1 MKKGLIIGGIVVVVA
16 AVLFYL
22 FWGPNL
28 DGKIVIPYIAHQK
41 PRIDPH
47 LPSAVPIADK
57 MDEVIFDGLFNVSAN
72 PSGITYEDG
81 LGEFVEL
88 DANNNV
94 VIRLKPRKKW
104 HESYNVAVKDDE
116 VTISEKQDVFFVAQD
131 LNFTLK
137 RIQRLGSLSPDYILV
152 SQAVEGMTFS
162 GPDDNNE
169 IRFKFFDDR
178 IWTEADIKEV
188 LSFKILPHNSDI
200 NQAEYLNGTGPYLY
214 TYTSEENVL
223 NYQVNPSG
231 TAEISQLKLQ
241 PFIDNSTYTT
251 ELKNGNINCLLST
264 PFGSLS
270 PILSDSQDYFIKS
283 NISTTLFA
291 ILFNVER
298 LSVTQRRELR
308 NLIDNKKIL
317 DRFYKVNTEQQRHI
331 EDYKG
336 NKDNYSDYL
345 NYSIFPTSS
354 YYVDNKV
361 VIPARERNAPDLSV
375 LPDTIRIQTCLD
387 YGFREELSELVQIMN
402 DPALFG
408 GKIKVTA
415 VQNDEIKRGNY
426 DAVLIAYSGYRS
438 NFLYDLYEI
447 FLREPDFSLHN
458 INLIT
463 DSDGR
468 GMRMVNERSF
478 EANKNFFRI
487 DLASGHPERD
497 NFVKLLDYI
506 YGFMSTREVGD
517 KQAYAQFLDELDQEM
532 ALGSWLFSLP
542 SLAYFRTQFDSKSVD
557 LYGVASQL
565 STIEKWREKKED

>member
-1 MKKGLIIGGIVVVVA
+1 MKKGIIIGVVVIAIA
-16 AVLFYL
+16 AVLYFL
-22 FWGPNL
+22 FWRTNL

-57 MDEVIFDGLFNVSAN
+57 MDEVVFDGLFNVSAN

-81 LGEFVEL
+81 LGEFIEIDV
-88 DANNNV
+88 NNNV
-94 VIRLKPRKKW
+94 IVRLKPRKKW

-116 VTISEKQDVFFVAQD
+116 VTITDKEAVYFVAQD

-162 GPDDNNE
+162 GPDANNE
-169 IRFKFFDDR
+169 IRFKFHDDR

-188 LSFKILPHNSDI
+188 LSFKILPQNSDI
-200 NQAEYLNGTGPYLY
+200 NQPEYLNGTGPYLF
-214 TYTSEENVL
+214 THGKENVL
-223 NYQVNPSG
+223 NYQNNPSG
-231 TAEISQLKLQ
+231 LAEIKDLNLQ

-251 ELKNGNINCLLST
+251 ELKNGNINSLLST

-291 ILFNVER
+291 ILFNLER
-298 LSVTQRRELR
+298 LTITQRRELR
-308 NLIDNKKIL
+308 NLIDNQKIL
-317 DRFYKVNTEQQRHI
+317 SRFFKINTEQQRHI
-331 EDYKG
+331 ADYKG
-336 NKDNYSDYL
+336 NRDNYGDYL

-361 VIPARERNAPDLSV
+361 VIPNRNRDIPDHSI
-375 LPDTIRIQTCLD
+375 LPDTVRIQTCLN
-387 YGFREELSELVQIMN
+387 YGFREELSELVEIMN
-402 DPALFG
+402 DPSIFG
-408 GKIKVTA
+408 GRIKVTA
-415 VQNDEIKRGNY
+415 VQNEVIKRGNY
-426 DAVLIAYSGYRS
+426 DAILIPVSGYRS

-447 FLREPDFSLHN
+447 FLREPDFSVHK

-478 EANKNFFRI
+478 ENSKNFLRI
-487 DLASGHPERD
+487 DLASDHPERD

-542 SLAYFRTQFDSKSVD
+542 SLAYFSTQFDNESID

-565 STIEKWREKKED
+565 STIEKWREKQDD

>member
-1 MKKGLIIGGIVVVVA
+1 MKKGIIIGVVVVVVA
-16 AVLFYL
+16 AVLFFL

-28 DGKIVIPYIAHQK
+28 EGKIVIPYIAHQK

-72 PSGITYEDG
+72 PSGTTYEDG

-94 VIRLKPRKKW
+94 VVRLKPRKKW

-116 VTISEKQDVFFVAQD
+116 VTITEKEAVYFTAQD

-152 SQAVEGMTFS
+152 SQAVEGMTFR

-169 IRFKFFDDR
+169 IRFKFYEDR

-214 TYTSEENVL
+214 THAKENIL

-231 TAEISQLKLQ
+231 MAEIQHLNLQ

-298 LSVTQRRELR
+298 LSLTQRREVR

-317 DRFYKVNTEQQRHI
+317 NRFYKVNTEQQRHI

-336 NKDNYSDYL
+336 NKDNYDDYL

-354 YYVDNKV
+354 YYVDKKV

-375 LPDTIRIQTCLD
+375 LPDTVRIQTCLN
-387 YGFREELSELVQIMN
+387 YGFREELSELVEIMN
-402 DPALFG
+402 DPTLFG
-408 GKIKVTA
+408 GRIKVTA

-426 DAVLIAYSGYRS
+426 DAVLIAISGYRS

-447 FLREPDFSLHN
+447 FLREPDFSVHN

-468 GMRMVNERSF
+468 GVRMVNERSF
-478 EANKNFFRI
+478 ENNKNFFRI
-487 DLASGHPERD
+487 DLVSNHPERD

-532 ALGSWLFSLP
+532 FLGGWLFSLP
-542 SLAYFRTQFDSKSVD
+542 SLAYFSTQFNSKSID

>member
-1 MKKGLIIGGIVVVVA
+1 MKKGLIIGAIVIVVA

-57 MDEVIFDGLFNVSAN
+57 MDEVVFDGLFNVSAN

-81 LGEFVEL
+81 LGELVEL

-94 VIRLKPRKKW
+94 VVRLKPRKKW
-104 HESYNVAVKDDE
+104 HESYSAAIEDDE
-116 VTISEKQDVFFVAQD
+116 VNVSEKEAVYFTAQD

-214 TYTSEENVL
+214 THATEENVL

-231 TAEISQLKLQ
+231 MAEIQQLKLQ

-291 ILFNVER
+291 VLFNVER

-308 NLIDNKKIL
+308 NLIDNKKVL
-317 DRFYKVNTEQQRHI
+317 DRFYKVNTEQQKHI

-336 NKDNYSDYL
+336 NKDNYNDYL

-361 VIPARERNAPDLSV
+361 VIPMRERNSPDLSV
-375 LPDTIRIQTCLD
+375 LPDTVRIQTCLN

-478 EANKNFFRI
+478 EGNKNFFRI
-487 DLASGHPERD
+487 DLASDHPERD

-517 KQAYAQFLDELDQEM
+517 KQAYAQFLDELDQQM
-532 ALGSWLFSLP
+532 ALGSWMFSLP
-542 SLAYFRTQFDSKSVD
+542 SLAYFSTQFDDKSVD

-565 STIEKWREKKED
+565 STIEKWREKVEK

>member
-1 MKKGLIIGGIVVVVA
+1 MKKGIIIGAVVLVIG

-22 FWGPNL
+22 FWGTNL
-28 DGKIVIPYIAHQK
+28 EGKIVIPYIAHQK

-104 HESYNVAVKDDE
+104 HESYNIAVEDNK
-116 VTISEKQDVFFVAQD
+116 VTITEKEAVYFVAQD

-152 SQAVEGMTFS
+152 SQAVDGMSFT

-169 IRFKFFDDR
+169 IRFKFRDDR

-188 LSFKILPHNSDI
+188 LSFKILPQNSDI
-200 NQAEYLNGTGPYLY
+200 NQAEYLDGTGPYMY
-214 TYTSEENVL
+214 THTKDNVL
-223 NYQVNPSG
+223 YYQNNPSG
-231 TAEISQLKLQ
+231 EAEIKNLILQ

-251 ELKNGNINCLLST
+251 ELKNGNINTLLST

-270 PILSDSQDYFIKS
+270 PILSDSEDYFIKS
-283 NISTTLFA
+283 NISTTMFA
-291 ILFNVER
+291 VLFNVER
-298 LSVTQRRELR
+298 LNVNQRRELR

-317 DRFYKVNTEQQRHI
+317 NRFFKVNTEQQRHI

-336 NKDNYSDYL
+336 NKDNYDDYL
-345 NYSIFPTSS
+345 NYSIFPNSS
-354 YYVDNKV
+354 VYVDNKV
-361 VIPARERNAPDLSV
+361 VIPNKERNVPDLSV
-375 LPDTIRIQTCLD
+375 LPDTVRIQTCLN
-387 YGFREELSELVQIMN
+387 YGFREELSELVEIMN

-408 GKIKVTA
+408 GRIKVTA

-426 DAVLIAYSGYRS
+426 DAILVPFSGYRS

-447 FLREPDFSLHN
+447 FLREPDLSVHN

-463 DSDGR
+463 DSDGKGTR
-468 GMRMVNERSF
+468 LVNERSF
-478 EANKNFFRI
+478 ETTKNFFRI
-487 DLASGHPERD
+487 DLASDHPERD

-517 KQAYAQFLDELDQEM
+517 KQAYAQFLDELDQQI

-542 SLAYFRTQFDSKSVD
+542 SLAYFRTQFDSKSID

>member
-1 MKKGLIIGGIVVVVA
+1 MKKGIIIGVIVVVIA
-16 AVLFYL
+16 AVLFFL
-22 FWGPNL
+22 FWGKNL
-28 DGKIVIPYIAHQK
+28 DGKIVVPYIAHQK

-47 LPSAVPIADK
+47 LPSAIPIADK
-57 MDEVIFDGLFNVSAN
+57 MDEVVFDGLFNVSAN

-81 LGEFVEL
+81 LGEFIEIDV
-88 DANNNV
+88 NND
-94 VIRLKPRKKW
+94 VIVRLKPRKKW
-104 HESYNVAVKDDE
+104 HESYNVSIKDDE
-116 VTISEKQDVFFVAQD
+116 VMIAEKEAVLFVAQD

-152 SQAVEGMTFS
+152 SQAVEGMIFS
-162 GPDDNNE
+162 GPDNNNE
-169 IRFKFFDDR
+169 VRFKFHEDR

-188 LSFKILPHNSDI
+188 LSFKILPQNSEI
-200 NQAEYLNGTGPYLY
+200 NQAEYLNGTGPYMF
-214 TYTSEENVL
+214 TYAKENVL
-223 NYQVNPSG
+223 NYQNNPSG
-231 TAEISQLKLQ
+231 MAEIKDLNLQ

-251 ELKNGNINCLLST
+251 ELKNGNINALLST

-291 ILFNVER
+291 VLFNVER
-298 LSVTQRRELR
+298 LTITQRRELR
-308 NLIDNKKIL
+308 NLIDNKKVL
-317 DRFYKVNTEQQRHI
+317 SRFFKVNTEQQRHI
-331 EDYKG
+331 ADYKG
-336 NKDNYSDYL
+336 NRDNYGDYL

-361 VIPARERNAPDLSV
+361 VIPGRERPIPDLSV
-375 LPDTIRIQTCLD
+375 LPDTVRIQTCLN
-387 YGFREELSELVQIMN
+387 YGFREELSELVEIMN
-402 DPALFG
+402 DPALFNSR
-408 GKIKVTA
+408 IKVSA
-415 VQNDEIKRGNY
+415 VQNNVIKRGNY
-426 DAVLIAYSGYRS
+426 DAILIPISGYRS

-447 FLREPDFSLHN
+447 FLREPDFSVHN

-478 EANKNFFRI
+478 EGSKNFFHI
-487 DLASGHPERD
+487 DLASDHPERD

-532 ALGSWLFSLP
+532 ALGSWMFSLP
-542 SLAYFRTQFDSKSVD
+542 SLAYFSTQFDSKSID

-565 STIEKWREKKED
+565 STIEKWREKVED

>member
-1 MKKGLIIGGIVVVVA
+1 MKKGIIIGAVVVVVA
-16 AVLFYL
+16 AVLVYL

-28 DGKIVIPYIAHQK
+28 EGKIVIPYIAHQK

-94 VIRLKPRKKW
+94 VVRLKPRKKW
-104 HESYNVAVKDDE
+104 HESYNVAVNDDE
-116 VTISEKQDVFFVAQD
+116 VTITEKEGVFFVAQD

-162 GPDDNNE
+162 GPDENNE
-169 IRFKFFDDR
+169 IRFKFYDDR

-214 TYTSEENVL
+214 THAKENVL
-223 NYQVNPSG
+223 YYQVNPSG
-231 TAEISQLKLQ
+231 MAEIQHLNLQ

-291 ILFNVER
+291 VLFNVER
-298 LSVTQRRELR
+298 LSLTQRRELR

-317 DRFYKVNTEQQRHI
+317 NRFYKVSTEQQRHI

-336 NKDNYSDYL
+336 NKDNYEDYL

-354 YYVDNKV
+354 YYVDKKI
-361 VIPARERNAPDLSV
+361 VIPARERNIPDLSV
-375 LPDTIRIQTCLD
+375 LPDTVRIQTCLNF
-387 YGFREELSELVQIMN
+387 GFREELSELVEIMN
-402 DPALFG
+402 DPSLFKG
-408 GKIKVTA
+408 RIKVTA

-426 DAVLIAYSGYRS
+426 DAVLVAISGYRS

-447 FLREPDFSLHN
+447 FLREPDLSVHN

-487 DLASGHPERD
+487 DLASDHPERD

-542 SLAYFRTQFDSKSVD
+542 SLAYFSTQFDSKSID

-565 STIEKWREKKED
+565 STIEKWREKEED